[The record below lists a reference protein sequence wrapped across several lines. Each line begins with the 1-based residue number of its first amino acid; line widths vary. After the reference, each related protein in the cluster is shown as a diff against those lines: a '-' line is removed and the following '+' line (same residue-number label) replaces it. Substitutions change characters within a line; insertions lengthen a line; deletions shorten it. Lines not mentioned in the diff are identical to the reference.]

1 MDFADLDRAN
11 EYQAKLERG
20 SIEINTGISWTS
32 TFGIHVKSLD
42 VVLSHLLL
50 TSSQVL
56 LAEEN
61 EPINEF
67 VKLDTQTAADIHI

>member
-11 EYQAKLERG
+11 EYQVKLERG
-20 SIEINTGISWTS
+20 SIEINTGISWTL

-50 TSSQVL
+50 T
-56 LAEEN
+56 
-61 EPINEF
+61 
-67 VKLDTQTAADIHI
+67 